1 MNVLF
6 TIAILAA
13 AAMWAMTVLTRLSR
27 LREQVKQAWK
37 RLEADRSSEAVRNV
51 YNRHVDLYN
60 AALDGFPASII
71 GPAAGFKVAKRFN
84 LTT

>member
-6 TIAILAA
+6 TLGVIAVL
-13 AAMWAMTVLTRLSR
+13 AMWALAVLTRLSR

-51 YNRHVDLYN
+51 YNRHVALYN
-60 AALDGFPASII
+60 AALEAFPANIV
-71 GPAAGFKVAKRFN
+71 GPAGGFKPARRFEA
-84 LTT
+84 

>member
-6 TIAILAA
+6 TLGVIAVL
-13 AAMWAMTVLTRLSR
+13 AMWGLAVLTRLSR

-51 YNRHVDLYN
+51 YNRHVELYN
-60 AALDGFPASII
+60 AALDGFPANIV
-71 GPAAGFKVAKRFN
+71 GPVSGFKPGRRFPDS
-84 LTT
+84 

>member
-6 TIAILAA
+6 TIAVIAVV
-13 AAMWAMTVLTRLSR
+13 AMWAFAVLTRLSR

-51 YNRHVDLYN
+51 YNRHVELYN
-60 AALDGFPASII
+60 AALEAFPAYIV
-71 GPAAGFKVAKRFN
+71 GPAAGFKAARRFDA
-84 LTT
+84 